1 MLQFKSSWDGDGGNG
16 EMEEMEEMS
25 DTWALTNKD
34 MNACTYNVRTMNFL
48 QINSLMIMLCAII

>member
-1 MLQFKSSWDGDGGNG
+1 
-16 EMEEMEEMS
+16 MEKMS